1 MKKFAVIFSII
12 QYIIA
17 VLVLIGARTDIQSL
31 PAIMMIMNATNFLI
45 LYYFIKKK

>member
-17 VLVLIGARTDIQSL
+17 VLVLIGGSIDI
-31 PAIMMIMNATNFLI
+31 
-45 LYYFIKKK
+45 